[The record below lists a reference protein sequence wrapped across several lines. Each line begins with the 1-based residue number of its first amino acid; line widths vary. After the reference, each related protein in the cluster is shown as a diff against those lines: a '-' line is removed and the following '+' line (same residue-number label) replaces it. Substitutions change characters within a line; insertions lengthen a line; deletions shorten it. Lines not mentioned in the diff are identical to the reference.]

1 MKKIS
6 FLIFFSIL
14 IIIFS
19 LLFFKSKGSFSG
31 VDSGITK
38 IFQPVGA
45 VFTNSTGGI
54 KNFFSNLGN
63 IGNLQKENKEL
74 TEKNNVLES
83 ETARMT
89 VAEKENESLKRELKF
104 KTESGFQTVTASITF
119 FDPTNLR
126 ESILIDKGANDGI
139 RTKMAATSE
148 GFLIGRVTDVYSDSS
163 KILLITDPM
172 SNVPALLPD
181 VNAVGLVQGQ
191 VGMGLIMSQVPQET
205 DLKKGAVV
213 VTSGL
218 GGEYPK
224 GLIIGKVEN
233 ITRKNNSIFQS
244 ASLRSLID
252 FKSLERVQIIK
263 E

>member
-38 IFQPVGA
+38 ILQPVGI
-45 VFTNSTGGI
+45 VFTNSTSGI
-54 KNFFSNLGN
+54 KNFFANLGN
-63 IGNLQKENKEL
+63 IGNLQRENKEL
-74 TEKNNVLES
+74 KERINTLES

-89 VAEKENESLKRELKF
+89 VAEKENESLKRDLKF
-104 KTESGFQTVTASITF
+104 KAESGFQTVAASITF

-139 RTKMAATSE
+139 RPKMAATSE

-191 VGMGLIMSQVPQET
+191 VGMGLIMSQIPQET

-244 ASLRSLID
+244 ASLRTLID
-252 FKSLERVQIIK
+252 FKSLEHVQVIK

>member
-1 MKKIS
+1 
-6 FLIFFSIL
+6 
-14 IIIFS
+14 
-19 LLFFKSKGSFSG
+19 
-31 VDSGITK
+31 
-38 IFQPVGA
+38 
-45 VFTNSTGGI
+45 
-54 KNFFSNLGN
+54 
-63 IGNLQKENKEL
+63 
-74 TEKNNVLES
+74 
-83 ETARMT
+83 MT

-126 ESILIDKGANDGI
+126 ESILIDKGTNDGI
-139 RTKMAATSE
+139 RPKMAATSE

-172 SNVPALLPD
+172 SNVPSLLPD
-181 VNAVGLVQGQ
+181 VNAIGLVQGQ
-191 VGMGLIMSQVPQET
+191 VGMGLNMSQIPQET
-205 DLKKGAVV
+205 DVKKGAVV

-244 ASLRSLID
+244 ASLRTLID
-252 FKSLERVQIIK
+252 FKLLERVQIIK